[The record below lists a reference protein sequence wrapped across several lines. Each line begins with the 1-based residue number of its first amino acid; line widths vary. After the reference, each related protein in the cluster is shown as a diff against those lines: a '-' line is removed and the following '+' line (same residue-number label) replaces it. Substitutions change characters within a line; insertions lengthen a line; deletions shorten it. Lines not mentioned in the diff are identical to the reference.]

1 MRLTLRYLLAYL
13 DDQLEPADAQKMS
26 ELIEASPFA
35 TDLMHRV
42 RDVSRRLK
50 LGAPKLS
57 ARGLAGDPNTVAEYL
72 DHTMP
77 PDQVAEFEKICLTS
91 DVHLAEVASAHQI
104 LALVLGE
111 RAEVDPKLRR
121 RLYEIPEQQQLL
133 EQQREEVEHEE
144 IEHEDEAP
152 ITTPHKRRRPEIPEW
167 LREKPKRNF
176 PWVPLTLAA
185 ALLITTS
192 VVTYVLMHTPP
203 SVTSEV
209 QVADRGEKSATPP
222 AAPEANP
229 EFAADT
235 DLAVRGVAGAEPAQP
250 AVTEAT
256 TEPGAGNI
264 VADGGMPEGITADN
278 LSAGAVEAGPN
289 APADTPLEPAPVA
302 TAERDN
308 AFRPATPLRPASTD
322 ESAFDTDIPA
332 AGDTAAMPAGGT
344 PPSALSDP
352 ALLPETERPQAGADR
367 VAGDAVPVGRLVN
380 DSEVLLHGSGA
391 TAAWQRLS
399 TRDPLLSDD
408 ELLALPT
415 FRPGVALS
423 TGGGAIAHLLGGSV
437 VRLTA
442 ADANGVPGLQIIDG
456 QVVVATAG
464 KPGTQLNLQVN
475 DQIYLVTF
483 LGPDARIA
491 IDVRRWLPDGAD
503 PMEVAAQS
511 TADLYVP
518 NGEIEYQSAGAT
530 SAVTLKAPAMRT
542 LIAKQGPDA
551 SDATNEV
558 VFPPW
563 INGNPLSQVEKW
575 AADAVNKELIVD
587 DPTGQPLVVH
597 LRELAQ
603 NRRVEVRN
611 LAVQC
616 LTLLGDFEGLLPLL
630 TDEKQRTNWPTQI
643 EAARRAMARSPQ
655 VAKQLQ
661 ETLESQRD
669 AVKAKELYEMLR
681 GYSKRQLQD
690 GAAARLVAD
699 LDHEDLDFRV
709 LAFWNLQRIAVGT
722 LGYKPEYPPAKRQN
736 AVRAWKQRLA
746 DGQIVPK

>member
-13 DDQLEPADAQKMS
+13 DDQLEPADTQEMS
-26 ELIEASPFA
+26 ERIEASSFA

-50 LGAPKLS
+50 LGAPRIS
-57 ARGLAGDPNTVAEYL
+57 GRGLAGDPNTVAEYL

-77 PDQVAEFEKICLTS
+77 ADQVPEFERICLTS

-111 RAEVDPKLRR
+111 RVEIDPKLRR
-121 RLYEIPEQQQLL
+121 RMYEIPEQEQGLEKQQA
-133 EQQREEVEHEE
+133 ETDVENGEEES
-144 IEHEDEAP
+144 D
-152 ITTPHKRRRPEIPEW
+152 TPAETPRKRRRPEIPEW
-167 LREKPKRNF
+167 LREKPKRNI
-176 PWVPLTLAA
+176 PWVALTLVA
-185 ALLITTS
+185 ALLITGG
-192 VVTYVLMHTPP
+192 VVTYVFMHTPP
-203 SVTSEV
+203 SVQSGVE
-209 QVADRGEKSATPP
+209 VADVGDEQPAPPEVPSEAATELAEDRSAP
-222 AAPEANP
+222 AAPP
-229 EFAADT
+229 VADEP
-235 DLAVRGVAGAEPAQP
+235 AEPAPSEVP
-250 AVTEAT
+250 AMPGEADIAAA
-256 TEPGAGNI
+256 P
-264 VADGGMPEGITADN
+264 VAPVDVP
-278 LSAGAVEAGPN
+278 V
-289 APADTPLEPAPVA
+289 EPAPVGI
-302 TAERDN
+302 AERDE
-308 AFRPATPLRPASTD
+308 PSQPTSPLRPGPTD
-322 ESAFDTDIPA
+322 ESAFDTDIPP
-332 AGDTAAMPAGGT
+332 AGDVAAMPAGKE
-344 PPSALSDP
+344 PPTALTDA
-352 ALLPETERPQAGADR
+352 ALLPENERPQAADH
-367 VAGDAVPVGRLVN
+367 AGDTSGEVPVGRLVN
-380 DSEVLLHGSGA
+380 DSEVLLHGGA
-391 TAAWQRLS
+391 AAGTWQRLS
-399 TRDPLLSDD
+399 TRKPLLSDD
-408 ELLALPT
+408 QLFALPT

-442 ADANGVPGLQIIDG
+442 PDANGVPGLLIVDG
-456 QVVVATAG
+456 QVVVASAG

-475 DQIYLVTF
+475 DEVYKVTF

-518 NGEIEYQSAGAT
+518 NGEIEYQSTGAT

-542 LIAKQGPDA
+542 LIARQGPDA
-551 SDATNEV
+551 GDATNEV

-575 AADAVNKELIVD
+575 AADAVSKELVVD
-587 DPTGQPLVVH
+587 DPTGQPLLAH
-597 LRELAQ
+597 LRELSE

-630 TDEKQRTNWPTQI
+630 NDEKQRTNWPHQI
-643 EAARRAMARSPQ
+643 EAARRAMDRSPQ
-655 VAKQLQ
+655 IAKQLQ

-669 AVKAKELYEMLR
+669 PAKAKDLYEMLR
-681 GYSKRQLQD
+681 GFSKRQLQD

-709 LAFWNLQRIAVGT
+709 LAFWNLQRVAVGT
-722 LGYKPEYPPAKRQN
+722 LGYKPEYAPAKRQN

>member
-13 DDQLEPADAQKMS
+13 DDQLEPADAQEMS
-26 ELIEASPFA
+26 ERIEASSFA

-50 LGAPKLS
+50 LGAPKIS

-77 PDQVAEFEKICLTS
+77 ADQVPEFEKICLTS

-111 RAEVDPKLRR
+111 RVEVDPKLRR
-121 RLYEIPEQQQLL
+121 RMYEIPEHEQAL
-133 EQQREEVEHEE
+133 ERQKSETEGEE
-144 IEHEDEAP
+144 IDDEP
-152 ITTPHKRRRPEIPEW
+152 VPVGPRKRRRPEIPEW
-167 LREKPKRNF
+167 LREKPQRNI

-185 ALLITTS
+185 ALLITGT
-192 VVTYVLMHTPP
+192 VVTYVFMHVPP
-203 SVTSEV
+203 RVASEV
-209 QVADRGEKSATPP
+209 EVADSGANSVAPP
-222 AAPEANP
+222 AAPEANGDEDKATVADAAAITEEP
-229 EFAADT
+229 GEPAGSGTEVGSESAPPSDVAAAGIPAAD
-235 DLAVRGVAGAEPAQP
+235 LP
-250 AVTEAT
+250 
-256 TEPGAGNI
+256 
-264 VADGGMPEGITADN
+264 PEN
-278 LSAGAVEAGPN
+278 S
-289 APADTPLEPAPVA
+289 APVA
-302 TAERDN
+302 PAEEDV
-308 AFRPATPLRPASTD
+308 ATRPASPLRPASTD
-322 ESAFDTDIPA
+322 ESAFDTDIPP
-332 AGDTAAMPAGGT
+332 AGDVAAMPAEPRT
-344 PPSALSDP
+344 ALSDP
-352 ALLPETERPQAGADR
+352 ALLPENERPQEGESNASGA
-367 VAGDAVPVGRLVN
+367 VAVGRLVN
-380 DSEVLLHGSGA
+380 DSELLLHGAGGA
-391 TAAWQRLS
+391 GDWQRLS
-399 TRDPLLSDD
+399 VRDPLLSDD
-408 ELLALPT
+408 ELFALPT

-437 VRLTA
+437 VRLTSP
-442 ADANGVPGLQIIDG
+442 DPNGVPGLQIIDG

-475 DQIYLVTF
+475 DQLYTVTF

-518 NGEIEYQSAGAT
+518 NGEIEYQSTGAT
-530 SAVTLKAPAMRT
+530 SAITLKAPAMRT
-542 LIAKQGPDA
+542 LIAKQGPDPG
-551 SDATNEV
+551 DATNEA

-575 AADAVNKELIVD
+575 AADAVSKELLVD
-587 DPTGQPLVVH
+587 DPTGQPLLAH

-630 TDEKQRTNWPTQI
+630 NDEKQRTNWPHQI
-643 EAARRAMARSPQ
+643 EAARRAMDRSPQ

-661 ETLESQRD
+661 ETLEGQRD
-669 AVKAKELYEMLR
+669 PVKAKELYEMLR

-709 LAFWNLQRIAVGT
+709 LAFWNLQRVAVGT
-722 LGYKPEYPPAKRQN
+722 LGYKPEYAPAKRQN